1 MKRGAASSSNQAL
14 KLTMDMFRSRTKT
27 GKREAKNLLFPLAQ
41 KLTGEGIIEKPKWL
55 QAMEQVHPANTAI
68 GMNDFLA
75 EKKEK
80 IVYPEDKLIRAYYN
94 RRPLAKLEAID
105 MHAGERNEK
114 EETSSS
120 SSSKKNKS
128 TGRHFVRQFAL
139 RQLEYMNQKA
149 QPLIRT
155 KQYPSGRKYTE
166 AEARELV
173 EKEAEEERRLLARNR
188 EGDENPFV
196 PTLISKIKVD
206 PNLLEVI
213 NKEEESYWMKNKETK
228 ASNAA
233 LGLDGKSGIV
243 GRFSRGAMRKKREER
258 DSPSSNTSSASTT
271 STTTTTTST
280 SKVDV

>member
-1 MKRGAASSSNQAL
+1 
-14 KLTMDMFRSRTKT
+14 
-27 GKREAKNLLFPLAQ
+27 
-41 KLTGEGIIEKPKWL
+41 
-55 QAMEQVHPANTAI
+55 
-68 GMNDFLA
+68 
-75 EKKEK
+75 
-80 IVYPEDKLIRAYYN
+80 
-94 RRPLAKLEAID
+94 

-120 SSSKKNKS
+120 SSKKNKS
-128 TGRHFVRQFAL
+128 SGRHFVRQFAL

>member
-1 MKRGAASSSNQAL
+1 M
-14 KLTMDMFRSRTKT
+14 
-27 GKREAKNLLFPLAQ
+27 
-41 KLTGEGIIEKPKWL
+41 
-55 QAMEQVHPANTAI
+55 
-68 GMNDFLA
+68 A
-75 EKKEK
+75 EKKGK
-80 IVYPEDKLIRAYYN
+80 ITYPEDKLIRAYYN

-105 MHAGERNEK
+105 MHAGEGRRGGD
-114 EETSSS
+114 ETSSTSTS
-120 SSSKKNKS
+120 SS
-128 TGRHFVRQFAL
+128 RHFVRQFAL
-139 RQLEYMNQKA
+139 RQLEYMNQIA
-149 QPLIRT
+149 QPPIRT
-155 KQYPSGRKYTE
+155 KKHPKGRKYTE
-166 AEARELV
+166 EEARVLV

-206 PNLLEVI
+206 PNLLELI

-271 STTTTTTST
+271 STTTTT

>member
-1 MKRGAASSSNQAL
+1 MKRGAASSSNQL

-41 KLTGEGIIEKPKWL
+41 RLTGEGIVEKPKWL
-55 QAMEQVHPANTAI
+55 HAMEQVNPAKTAI

-75 EKKEK
+75 EKKDK

-105 MHAGERNEK
+105 MHAGERKEG

-120 SSSKKNKS
+120 SSSSKKSNN
-128 TGRHFVRQFAL
+128 RHFVRQFAL

-213 NKEEESYWMKNKETK
+213 NKEEESYWMKNKETR

-233 LGLDGKSGIV
+233 LGLSGKSGIV

-258 DSPSSNTSSASTT
+258 DSPSSNPRSASPPSTT
-271 STTTTTTST
+271 STTTTTTS
-280 SKVDV
+280 SKVDA

>member
-1 MKRGAASSSNQAL
+1 MKRGAASSSNQL

-41 KLTGEGIIEKPKWL
+41 RLTGEGIVEKPKWL
-55 QAMEQVHPANTAI
+55 HAMEQVNPAKTAI

-75 EKKEK
+75 EKKDK

-105 MHAGERNEK
+105 MHAGERKEG

-120 SSSKKNKS
+120 SKKSNN
-128 TGRHFVRQFAL
+128 RHFVRQFAL

-258 DSPSSNTSSASTT
+258 DSPSSNPRSASPQSTT
-271 STTTTTTST
+271 STTTTTTSS

>member
-1 MKRGAASSSNQAL
+1 
-14 KLTMDMFRSRTKT
+14 MDMFRSRTKT

-41 KLTGEGIIEKPKWL
+41 RLTGEGIVEKPKWL
-55 QAMEQVHPANTAI
+55 HAMEQVNPAKTAI

-75 EKKEK
+75 EKKDK

-105 MHAGERNEK
+105 MHAGERKEG

-120 SSSKKNKS
+120 SSSSKKSNN
-128 TGRHFVRQFAL
+128 RHFVRQFAL

-258 DSPSSNTSSASTT
+258 DSPSSNPRSASPQSTT
-271 STTTTTTST
+271 STTTTTTSS

>member
-1 MKRGAASSSNQAL
+1 MKRGAASSSNQL

-41 KLTGEGIIEKPKWL
+41 RLTGEGIVEKPKWL
-55 QAMEQVHPANTAI
+55 HAMEQVNPAKTAI

-75 EKKEK
+75 EKKDK

-105 MHAGERNEK
+105 MHAGERKEG

-120 SSSKKNKS
+120 SSSSKKSNN
-128 TGRHFVRQFAL
+128 RHFFRQFAL

-258 DSPSSNTSSASTT
+258 DSPSSNPRSASPPSTT
-271 STTTTTTST
+271 STTTTTSS

>member
-1 MKRGAASSSNQAL
+1 MKRGAASSSNQL

-41 KLTGEGIIEKPKWL
+41 RLTGEGIIEKPKWL
-55 QAMEQVHPANTAI
+55 QAMEQVNPANTAI

-105 MHAGERNEK
+105 MHAGERKEG

-120 SSSKKNKS
+120 SSSSKKSNN
-128 TGRHFVRQFAL
+128 RHFVRQFAL

-271 STTTTTTST
+271 STTTTTTSSS